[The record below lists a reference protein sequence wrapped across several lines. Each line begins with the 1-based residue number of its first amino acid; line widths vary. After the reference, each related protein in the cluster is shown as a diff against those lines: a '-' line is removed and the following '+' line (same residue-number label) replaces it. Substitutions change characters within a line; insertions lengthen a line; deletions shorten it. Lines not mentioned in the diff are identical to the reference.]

1 MIGESQ
7 LESGESKSASG
18 ETVRGASPLHRPIF
32 RRLWLASLVS
42 NVGGWMQDTAGAWLM
57 TSLTT
62 SPLLIALMQTAA
74 SLPAVGL
81 AYPAGAA
88 ADIFD
93 RRRLLIF
100 WQSWMLAS
108 VAILSA
114 LTFAGIVSPAT
125 LLALTFL
132 LNIGSAL
139 NNPAWQA
146 VVPELVPRPELPD
159 AIAIN
164 SAGFNL
170 ARAAGPALGGLAV
183 AAFATAVRGA
193 GVVFSLNAAS
203 FAAVIA
209 VLIAWHR
216 TPPFKSA
223 LPSERIRGS
232 MRSGAR
238 YLRHSPPLQAVFL
251 RAFVFTTFASAIW
264 ALLAVVA
271 RQDLHKG
278 AMGYGLLN
286 GCLGAGAVLGAV
298 CLPKLRRMIS
308 ADAITSISSL
318 IFVCSLGALGLSQST
333 LLLVFFL
340 LAAGFAWTST
350 TSTFNVAVQLSVP
363 SWVQA
368 RALGAYQ
375 TVFWGGMAFGS
386 SLWGFI
392 AEHSSTTRS
401 LLVAS
406 VGLLLTLPLVLRFH
420 LLRGTPPDLSPY
432 QLNRPGPQVAI
443 EPNPE
448 DGPVLVSVEYRIRD
462 ADYAPFT
469 NAIHQLRAVRMRDGA
484 IRWGVF
490 RDTAAPDR
498 IVETFVVES
507 WLEFLRERERMTKS
521 DREILD
527 RARSFHRGEG
537 LPLASFM
544 IYAREAGE

>member
-1 MIGESQ
+1 
-7 LESGESKSASG
+7 
-18 ETVRGASPLHRPIF
+18 
-32 RRLWLASLVS
+32 
-42 NVGGWMQDTAGAWLM
+42 MQDTAGAWLM
-57 TSLTT
+57 TALTT

-114 LTFAGIVSPAT
+114 LTLAGIVSPGT

-146 VVPELVPRPELPD
+146 IVPELVPRSELPD

-183 AAFATAVRGA
+183 AAFATAARGA
-193 GVVFSLNAAS
+193 GVVFSLNAVS
-203 FAAVIA
+203 FVAVIA
-209 VLIAWHR
+209 VLVAWQR

-223 LPSERIRGS
+223 LPSERIFGS

-238 YLRHSPPLQAVFL
+238 YLRHSPTLQAVFL
-251 RAFVFTTFASAIW
+251 RAFLFTTFASAVW

-271 RQDLHKG
+271 SQDLHQG

-286 GCLGAGAVLGAV
+286 GCLGAGAVLGATF
-298 CLPKLRRMIS
+298 LPKLRRMVS
-308 ADAITSISSL
+308 ADALTVCASL
-318 IFVCSLGALGLSQST
+318 TFAVSLAVLGVSHSKP
-333 LLLVFFL
+333 LLVFWL

-363 SWVQA
+363 GWVQA
-368 RALGAYQ
+368 RALGAWIRLSFGAAWHSAVRFGDSLPSAHPRAARS
-375 TVFWGGMAFGS
+375 TASAGM
-386 SLWGFI
+386 
-392 AEHSSTTRS
+392 
-401 LLVAS
+401 
-406 VGLLLTLPLVLRFH
+406 LLTLPFALRFH

-448 DGPVLVSVEYRIRD
+448 DGPVLVSVEYRIRE
-462 ADYAPFT
+462 ADYASFT
-469 NAIHQLRAVRMRDGA
+469 HAIHQLRAVRMRDGA

-498 IVETFVVES
+498 IVENFVVES
-507 WLEFLRERERMTKS
+507 WLEFLRERERMTS
-521 DREILD
+521 STAPFSTHV
-527 RARSFHRGEG
+527 RAFHQGEG
-537 LPLASFM
+537 LPVASFSPRL
-544 IYAREAGE
+544 ATGSSSLNGE

>member
-1 MIGESQ
+1 MSAETHPGES
-7 LESGESKSASG
+7 
-18 ETVRGASPLHRPIF
+18 PLRLPLF
-32 RRLWLASLVS
+32 RNLWLASLVS

-57 TSLTT
+57 TSLTR

-108 VAILSA
+108 VAILSV
-114 LTFAGIVSPAT
+114 LTLMGIVSPAT
-125 LLALTFL
+125 LLSLTFL

-146 VVPELVPRPELPD
+146 IVPGLVPRMQLPD

-170 ARAAGPALGGLAV
+170 ARAAGPALGGLMV
-183 AAFATAVRGA
+183 AAFASAAKGA
-193 GVVFSLNAAS
+193 GIVFSLNAAS
-203 FAAVIA
+203 FMAVIA
-209 VLIAWHR
+209 VLVVWHR

-223 LPSERIRGS
+223 LPSERIFGS
-232 MRSGAR
+232 LRAGAR
-238 YLRHSPPLQAVFL
+238 YLRHSPPLQAVFI

-271 RQDLHKG
+271 RQHLNQG

-286 GCLGAGAVLGAV
+286 GCLGAGAVIGAAL
-298 CLPKLRRMIS
+298 LPRVRRLAS
-308 ADAITSISSL
+308 ADAITSCAGVVVVLSL
-318 IFVCSLGALGLSQST
+318 AALGLSRST

-350 TSTFNVAVQLSVP
+350 TATFNVAVQLSVP
-363 SWVQA
+363 GWVQA

-386 SLWGFI
+386 FLWGFV
-392 AEHSSTTRS
+392 AEHASTRNS
-401 LLVAS
+401 LVAAS
-406 VGLLLTLPLVLRFH
+406 IGMMLSLPLALRFH

-443 EPNPE
+443 EPHPE
-448 DGPVLVSVEYRIRD
+448 AGPVLVTIEYRIRD
-462 ADYAPFT
+462 EDYSAFT
-469 NAIHQLRAVRMRDGA
+469 HAAHQLRAVRMRDGA
-484 IRWGVF
+484 IRWGIF
-490 RDTAAPDR
+490 RDVAVPER
-498 IVETFVVES
+498 IVENFVVES
-507 WLEFLRERERMTKS
+507 WLEYLRERERMTKS
-521 DREILD
+521 DRAILD
-527 RARSFHRGEG
+527 RVRSFHHGDG
-537 LPLASFM
+537 VPAASFM
-544 IYAREAGE
+544 IYAREASD

>member
-1 MIGESQ
+1 LSAETHHES
-7 LESGESKSASG
+7 
-18 ETVRGASPLHRPIF
+18 SPLRRPLF
-32 RRLWLASLVS
+32 RNLWLAALVS

-57 TSLTT
+57 TTLTT

-93 RRRLLIF
+93 RRQLLIF

-114 LTFAGIVSPAT
+114 LTLAGVVSPGT

-132 LNIGSAL
+132 LNVGSAM

-146 VVPELVPRPELPD
+146 IVPELVPRLELPD
-159 AIAIN
+159 AIATN

-170 ARAAGPALGGLAV
+170 ARAAGPALGGMAV
-183 AAFATAVRGA
+183 AAFATAARGA
-193 GVVFSLNAAS
+193 GVVFSLNSAS
-203 FAAVIA
+203 FVAVIA
-209 VLIAWHR
+209 VLSAWQR

-223 LPSERIRGS
+223 LPSERIFGS

-238 YLRHSPPLQAVFL
+238 YLRHSPPLQSVFL
-251 RAFVFTTFASAIW
+251 RAFLFTTFASAVW

-271 RQDLHKG
+271 AQDLHKG
-278 AMGYGLLN
+278 ALGYGLLN
-286 GCLGAGAVLGAV
+286 GCLGAGAVLGASL
-298 CLPKLRRMIS
+298 LPKVRRMVS
-308 ADAITSISSL
+308 ADALTATATIV
-318 IFVCSLGALGLSQST
+318 FVCSLAALGLSQST
-333 LLLVFFL
+333 PVLVFFL

-363 SWVQA
+363 GWVQA

-375 TVFWGGMAFGS
+375 TVFWAGMAFGS
-386 SLWGFI
+386 TLWGFI
-392 AEHSSTTRS
+392 AEHVSTTGS
-401 LLVAS
+401 LLAAS
-406 VGLLLTLPLVLRFH
+406 AGMLLTLPLALRVH

-432 QLNRPGPQVAI
+432 QLNRPTPQVAI
-443 EPNPE
+443 EPSHE
-448 DGPVLVSVEYRIRD
+448 DGPVLVSIEYRIHES
-462 ADYAPFT
+462 DYGPFT
-469 NAIHQLRAVRMRDGA
+469 QAIHQLRAVRMRDGA

-490 RDTAAPDR
+490 RDMAVPER
-498 IVETFVVES
+498 VIENFVVES

-521 DREILD
+521 DRAILD
-527 RARSFHRGEG
+527 RARSFHRGEAI
-537 LPLASFM
+537 PAASFM
-544 IYAREAGE
+544 IYAREAGD

>member
-1 MIGESQ
+1 V
-7 LESGESKSASG
+7 ESKPAIHAS
-18 ETVRGASPLHRPIF
+18 EATSSPLRRPAF
-32 RRLWLASLVS
+32 RNLWMAALVS
-42 NVGGWMQDTAGAWLM
+42 NIGGWMQDTAGAWLM
-57 TSLTT
+57 TALTT

-114 LTFAGIVSPAT
+114 LTLAGIVSPGT

-146 VVPELVPRPELPD
+146 IVPELVPRLELPD

-183 AAFATAVRGA
+183 AAFASAARGA
-193 GVVFSLNAAS
+193 GVVFSLNSAS
-203 FAAVIA
+203 FVAVIG
-209 VLIAWHR
+209 VLLMWQR

-223 LPSERIRGS
+223 LPSERIFGS
-232 MRSGAR
+232 MRSGLR
-238 YLRHSPPLQAVFL
+238 YLRHAPALQAVFL
-251 RAFVFTTFASAIW
+251 RAFAFTTFASAAW

-271 RQDLHKG
+271 RQDLHQG
-278 AMGYGLLN
+278 AMGYGVLN
-286 GCLGAGAVLGAV
+286 GCLGAGAVLGAAM
-298 CLPKLRRMIS
+298 LPKLRRKTTS
-308 ADAITSISSL
+308 DVITMGATIV
-318 IFVCSLGALGLSQST
+318 FTCSLAVLGLSHST
-333 LLLVFFL
+333 ALLIFFL

-350 TSTFNVAVQLSVP
+350 TSTFNVAVQLCVP

-375 TVFWGGMAFGS
+375 TVFWAGMAFGS

-392 AEHSSTTRS
+392 AEHFSTTRS
-401 LLVAS
+401 LVVAS
-406 VGLLLTLPLVLRFH
+406 VGMLCTLPLAFRFH

-432 QLNRPGPQVAI
+432 QLNRPSPQVAI

-448 DGPVLVSVEYRIRD
+448 DGPVLVSVEYRIHETE
-462 ADYAPFT
+462 YAAFT
-469 NAIHQLRAVRMRDGA
+469 HAIHQLRTVRMRDGA
-484 IRWGVF
+484 IRWGIF
-490 RDTAAPDR
+490 RDMAAPER

-507 WLEFLRERERMTKS
+507 WVEFLRERERMTKS
-521 DREILD
+521 DRAILD
-527 RARSFHRGEG
+527 RARSFHSGEG
-537 LPLASFM
+537 VPLASFM
-544 IYAREAGE
+544 IYAKEAGE

>member
-1 MIGESQ
+1 MSDEIH
-7 LESGESKSASG
+7 
-18 ETVRGASPLHRPIF
+18 RGWAPLRRPLF
-32 RRLWLASLVS
+32 RNLWLAALVS

-57 TSLTT
+57 TALTT

-114 LTFAGIVSPAT
+114 LTLVGIVSPGT

-146 VVPELVPRPELPD
+146 IVPELVPRRELPD
-159 AIAIN
+159 AISIN

-170 ARAAGPALGGLAV
+170 ARAAGPALGGFAV
-183 AAFATAVRGA
+183 AAFATAARGA
-193 GVVFSLNAAS
+193 GVVFSVNAAS
-203 FAAVIA
+203 FVAVIA
-209 VLIAWHR
+209 VLVAWQR

-223 LPSERIRGS
+223 LPSERIFGS

-251 RAFVFTTFASAIW
+251 RAFLFTTFASAIW

-271 RQDLHKG
+271 SQDLHKG

-286 GCLGAGAVLGAV
+286 GCLGAGAVLGAAS
-298 CLPKLRRMIS
+298 LPKLRRMVS
-308 ADAITSISSL
+308 ADAITVSATL
-318 IFVCSLGALGLSQST
+318 IFVCALAVLGLSHST
-333 LLLVFFL
+333 PLLVFWL

-363 SWVQA
+363 GWVQA

-375 TVFWGGMAFGS
+375 TLFWGGMAFGS

-392 AEHSSTTRS
+392 AERASTTSS
-401 LLVAS
+401 LLAAS
-406 VGLLLTLPLVLRFH
+406 AGMLLSLPFALRFH
-420 LLRGTPPDLSPY
+420 LLRGAPPDLSPY

-448 DGPVLVSVEYRIRD
+448 DGPVLVSVEYRIRN
-462 ADYAPFT
+462 ADYSQFT
-469 NAIHQLRAVRMRDGA
+469 HAIHQLRAVRMRDGA

-498 IVETFVVES
+498 IVENFVVES

-521 DREILD
+521 DRAILD
-527 RARSFHRGEG
+527 HARSFHQGEG
-537 LPLASFM
+537 LPVASFM
-544 IYAREAGE
+544 IYARETG

>member
-1 MIGESQ
+1 
-7 LESGESKSASG
+7 
-18 ETVRGASPLHRPIF
+18 
-32 RRLWLASLVS
+32 
-42 NVGGWMQDTAGAWLM
+42 MQDTAGAWLM

-93 RRRLLIF
+93 RRRLLLF
-100 WQSWMLAS
+100 WQSWMLGS
-108 VAILSA
+108 VAILSG
-114 LTFAGIVSPAT
+114 LTLAGIVSPAT
-125 LLALTFL
+125 LLGLTFL

-146 VVPELVPRPELPD
+146 IVPELVPRKQLPD
-159 AIAIN
+159 AIAMN

-183 AAFATAVRGA
+183 AAFSSARLGA
-193 GVVFSLNAAS
+193 GVVFALNALS
-203 FAAVIA
+203 FVAVIA
-209 VLIAWHR
+209 VLLAWQR
-216 TPPFKSA
+216 TPLYKSA
-223 LPSERIRGS
+223 LPSERILGS
-232 MRSGAR
+232 LRAGAR
-238 YLRHSPPLQAVFL
+238 YLRHSPPLIAVFV
-251 RAFVFTTFASAIW
+251 RAFVFTTFASAVW

-286 GCLGAGAVLGAV
+286 GCLGAGAVLGAAS
-298 CLPKLRRMIS
+298 LPKLRRKAP
-308 ADAITSISSL
+308 ADVITSGAALVFVFSL
-318 IFVCSLGALGLSQST
+318 AVLGLSHST
-333 LLLVFFL
+333 TLLVFFL
-340 LAAGFAWTST
+340 IAAGFCWTST

-363 SWVQA
+363 GWVQA

-375 TVFWGGMAFGS
+375 MVFWGGMAFGS
-386 SLWGFI
+386 SLWGFV
-392 AEHSSTTRS
+392 AEHATTTRS
-401 LLVAS
+401 LLAAS
-406 VGLLLTLPLVLRFH
+406 AGMLVSLPLALRFH

-448 DGPVLVSVEYRIRD
+448 DGPVLVSVAYRIREE
-462 ADYAPFT
+462 DYPEFIRT
-469 NAIHQLRAVRMRDGA
+469 IHQLRVVRMRDGA

-490 RDTAAPDR
+490 RDVATPER
-498 IVETFVVES
+498 IVENFVVES

-521 DREILD
+521 DRAILD
-527 RARSFHRGEG
+527 KARSFHQGEG
-537 LPLASFM
+537 LPVASFM
-544 IYAREAGE
+544 IYAREAGD

>member
-1 MIGESQ
+1 
-7 LESGESKSASG
+7 
-18 ETVRGASPLHRPIF
+18 
-32 RRLWLASLVS
+32 
-42 NVGGWMQDTAGAWLM
+42 MQDTAGAWLM

-108 VAILSA
+108 VAILSG
-114 LTFAGIVSPAT
+114 LTLAGVVSPAT
-125 LLALTFL
+125 LLSLTFL

-146 VVPELVPRPELPD
+146 IVPELVPRMELPD

-183 AAFATAVRGA
+183 AAFVSARRGA
-193 GVVFSLNAAS
+193 GVVFALNAAS
-203 FAAVIA
+203 FVAVIA
-209 VLIAWHR
+209 VLLAWQR

-223 LPSERIRGS
+223 LPSERILGS
-232 MRSGAR
+232 LRSGAR
-238 YLRHSPPLQAVFL
+238 YLRHSPPLLAVFV
-251 RAFVFTTFASAIW
+251 RAFLFTTFASAVW

-271 RQDLHKG
+271 RQDLHQG

-286 GCLGAGAVLGAV
+286 GCLGAGAVLGATA
-298 CLPKLRRMIS
+298 LPKLRRMVS
-308 ADAITSISSL
+308 ADVLTSAVGL
-318 IFVCSLGALGLSQST
+318 VFACSLAVLGVSHST
-333 LLLVFFL
+333 PLLVVFL

-363 SWVQA
+363 GWVQA

-375 TVFWGGMAFGS
+375 TVFWCGMAFGS

-392 AEHSSTTRS
+392 AEHASTKQS
-401 LLVAS
+401 LLSAS
-406 VGLLLTLPLVLRFH
+406 AGMLLSLPLALRFH
-420 LLRGTPPDLSPY
+420 LLRGTPPDLTPY

-448 DGPVLVSVEYRIRD
+448 DGPVLVSIEYRIRPS
-462 ADYAPFT
+462 DYGAF
-469 NAIHQLRAVRMRDGA
+469 AHAVHQLRTVRMRDGA

-490 RDTAAPDR
+490 RDTAVPER
-498 IVETFVVES
+498 IVENFVVES

-521 DREILD
+521 DRAILD
-527 RARSFHRGEG
+527 RARSFHQGEG
-537 LPLASFM
+537 LPVASFM
-544 IYAREAGE
+544 IYAREAGD

>member
-1 MIGESQ
+1 M
-7 LESGESKSASG
+7 AS
-18 ETVRGASPLHRPIF
+18 I
-32 RRLWLASLVS
+32 VS

-57 TSLTT
+57 TALTT

-74 SLPAVGL
+74 SLPALGL

-114 LTFAGIVSPAT
+114 LTLAGVVSPGT

-132 LNIGSAL
+132 LNVGSAL
-139 NNPAWQA
+139 NNPAWQSI
-146 VVPELVPRPELPD
+146 VPELVPRSELPD
-159 AIAIN
+159 AIAMN

-170 ARAAGPALGGLAV
+170 ARAVGPALGGMAV
-183 AAFATAVRGA
+183 AAFATAARGA
-193 GVVFSLNAAS
+193 GVVFSLNSVS
-203 FAAVIA
+203 FVAVIA
-209 VLIAWHR
+209 VLAAWQR

-223 LPSERIRGS
+223 LPSERIFGS

-238 YLRHSPPLQAVFL
+238 YLRHSPELQAVFV
-251 RAFVFTTFASAIW
+251 RAFVFTTFASAVW

-271 RQDLHKG
+271 NQHLHKG
-278 AMGYGLLN
+278 AMAYGLLN
-286 GCLGAGAVLGAV
+286 GCLGAGAVIGAV
-298 CLPKLRRMIS
+298 FLPKLRRRKVS
-308 ADAITSISSL
+308 ADTITAGAALVFTGSL
-318 IFVCSLGALGLSQST
+318 AALALSQST
-333 LLLVFFL
+333 PLLVFCL

-363 SWVQA
+363 AWVQA

-386 SLWGFI
+386 TLWGFI
-392 AEHSSTTRS
+392 AEHASTSKS

-406 VGLLLTLPLVLRFH
+406 AGMLLTLPFALRFH
-420 LLRGTPPDLSPY
+420 LLRGTPPDLTPY

-443 EPNPE
+443 EPSHE
-448 DGPVLVSVEYRIRD
+448 DGPVLVTIEYRIREE
-462 ADYAPFT
+462 DYQEFT
-469 NAIHQLRAVRMRDGA
+469 RAIHQLRTVRMRDGA
-484 IRWGVF
+484 IRWGVY

-498 IVETFVVES
+498 ILENFVVES

-527 RARSFHRGEG
+527 RARAFHEG
-537 LPLASFM
+537 SSLPVASFM

>member
-1 MIGESQ
+1 LSPE
-7 LESGESKSASG
+7 AHHA
-18 ETVRGASPLHRPIF
+18 ASPLRRPLF
-32 RRLWLASLVS
+32 RNLWLAALVS
-42 NVGGWMQDTAGAWLM
+42 NIGSWMQDTAGAWLM
-57 TSLTT
+57 TALTT

-108 VAILSA
+108 VVILSA

-146 VVPELVPRPELPD
+146 IVPELVPRSQLPD
-159 AIAIN
+159 AIAMN

-183 AAFATAVRGA
+183 AAFATAARGA
-193 GVVFSLNAAS
+193 GVVFSLNAVS
-203 FAAVIA
+203 FVAVIS
-209 VLIAWHR
+209 VLLTWQR

-223 LPSERIRGS
+223 LPSERIFGS

-251 RAFVFTTFASAIW
+251 RAFLFTTFASAVW

-271 RQDLHKG
+271 AQDLHKG

-286 GCLGAGAVLGAV
+286 GCLGAGAVLGATT
-298 CLPKLRRMIS
+298 LPKLRRKVS
-308 ADAITSISSL
+308 ADVITSGAAL
-318 IFVCSLGALGLSQST
+318 TFVCSLAVLGLSQST
-333 LLLVFFL
+333 PLLVL
-340 LAAGFAWTST
+340 VLVAAGFAWTST

-363 SWVQA
+363 LWVQA

-375 TVFWGGMAFGS
+375 TVFWCGMAFGS

-392 AEHSSTTRS
+392 AEHASTTRS
-401 LLVAS
+401 LVAAS
-406 VGLLLTLPLVLRFH
+406 AGMLLTLSLALRFH

-443 EPNPE
+443 EPNHE
-448 DGPVLVSVEYRIRD
+448 DGPVLVSIEYLISEE
-462 ADYAPFT
+462 DYAAFT
-469 NAIHQLRAVRMRDGA
+469 NAIHKLRTVRMRDGA
-484 IRWGVF
+484 IRWGIF
-490 RDTAAPDR
+490 RDTGKPER
-498 IVETFVVES
+498 IVENFVVES

-521 DREILD
+521 DRAILD
-527 RARSFHRGEG
+527 HARSFHKGES
-537 LPLASFM
+537 LPVASFM
-544 IYAREAGE
+544 IYAREAAE

>member
-1 MIGESQ
+1 LSPEPHRES
-7 LESGESKSASG
+7 
-18 ETVRGASPLHRPIF
+18 SPLRRPLF
-32 RRLWLASLVS
+32 RNLWLAALVS

-57 TSLTT
+57 TALTT

-93 RRRLLIF
+93 RRHLLIF

-114 LTFAGIVSPAT
+114 LTLAGVVSPGT

-132 LNIGSAL
+132 LNIGSAM

-146 VVPELVPRPELPD
+146 IMPELVPRPELPD

-183 AAFATAVRGA
+183 AAFATAARGA
-193 GVVFSLNAAS
+193 GVVFSLNAVS
-203 FAAVIA
+203 FVAVIA
-209 VLIAWHR
+209 VLVAWQR

-223 LPSERIRGS
+223 LPSERIFGS

-251 RAFVFTTFASAIW
+251 RAFLFTTFASAVW

-271 RQDLHKG
+271 SQDLHKG

-286 GCLGAGAVLGAV
+286 GCLGAGAVLGATL
-298 CLPKLRRMIS
+298 LPKVRRMVS
-308 ADAITSISSL
+308 ADALTAAATIV
-318 IFVCSLGALGLSQST
+318 FVCSLAALGLSQST
-333 LLLVFFL
+333 PVLVFFL

-350 TSTFNVAVQLSVP
+350 TSTFNIAVQLSVP
-363 SWVQA
+363 GWVQA

-375 TVFWGGMAFGS
+375 TVFWAGMAFGS

-392 AEHSSTTRS
+392 AEHVSTTRS
-401 LLVAS
+401 LLAAS
-406 VGLLLTLPLVLRFH
+406 AGMLLTLPFALRLH
-420 LLRGTPPDLSPY
+420 LLRGAPPDLSPY
-432 QLNRPGPQVAI
+432 QLNRPGPPVAI
-443 EPNPE
+443 EPVHE
-448 DGPVLVSVEYRIRD
+448 DGPVMVSVEYRIHES
-462 ADYAPFT
+462 DYGQFT
-469 NAIHQLRAVRMRDGA
+469 QAIHQLRTVRMRDGA
-484 IRWGVF
+484 IRWGVY
-490 RDTAAPDR
+490 RDTAAPER
-498 IVETFVVES
+498 IIENFVVES

-521 DREILD
+521 DRAILD
-527 RARSFHRGEG
+527 RARSFHQGDG
-537 LPLASFM
+537 IPAASFM